1 MEADV
6 LSVREAAEQLG
17 VSSERVRQL
26 INAGSLPARRSSA
39 GWLLMAD
46 AVAERTRSAAR
57 AGRPASPRTAWAI
70 LCLLSSAL
78 ESDASEPAACAVRDR
93 RLRHHVAHLLSVM
106 PDPANDP
113 ERWRLLLA
121 SRGRTEQMWVHPGML
136 PRLCADDRV
145 RAGGDRAAAQIG
157 EGLSGTPVCH
167 LYVARSELEKI
178 INKYRLRPDPDGPV
192 RLHAVPE
199 GVPRELIPG
208 RPGLVV
214 PAAAAADLLDEDDP
228 RARRSAL
235 LQLSAMFAAL
245 TSQRPVGM
253 SPNPARR
260 ADDKEMGKGN
270 GSGYAR

>member
-39 GWLLMAD
+39 GWLLRAD
-46 AVAERTRSAAR
+46 AVAERTRSAPL

-70 LCLLSSAL
+70 LCMLSSAM
-78 ESDASEPAACAVRDR
+78 EGDASDPSACAVRDR
-93 RLRHHVAHLLSVM
+93 RLRHHVMRLLSAM

-121 SRGRTEQMWVHPGML
+121 SRGRAEQMWAHPGLL

-145 RAGGDRAAAQIG
+145 RAGGDRAAAQMG
-157 EGLSGTPVCH
+157 DGLSATPVCD
-167 LYVARSELEKI
+167 LYVAGADVKKIVSE
-178 INKYRLRPDPDGPV
+178 YRLRPDPGGQV
-192 RLHAVPE
+192 RLHAVPQ
-199 GVPRELIPG
+199 GVPRDLIPG
-208 RPGLVV
+208 RPGLVA

-235 LQLSAMFAAL
+235 LHLSAMLAAL
-245 TSQRPVGM
+245 TSQRPARS
-253 SPNPARR
+253 SPGPVRK
-260 ADDKEMGKGN
+260 ADDREVSKDHGPGH
-270 GSGYAR
+270 AR

>member
-39 GWLLMAD
+39 GWLLRAD
-46 AVAERTRSAAR
+46 AVAERTHSAAR

-70 LCLLSSAL
+70 LCLLSCAL
-78 ESDASEPAACAVRDR
+78 EGDGSNSKACAVRDR
-93 RLRHHVAHLLSVM
+93 RLRHHVMHLLSAM

-121 SRGRTEQMWVHPGML
+121 SRGRAEQMWAHPGLL

-157 EGLSGTPVCH
+157 
-167 LYVARSELEKI
+167 
-178 INKYRLRPDPDGPV
+178 
-192 RLHAVPE
+192 
-199 GVPRELIPG
+199 
-208 RPGLVV
+208 
-214 PAAAAADLLDEDDP
+214 
-228 RARRSAL
+228 
-235 LQLSAMFAAL
+235 
-245 TSQRPVGM
+245 
-253 SPNPARR
+253 
-260 ADDKEMGKGN
+260 GKG
-270 GSGYAR
+270 ARTYLSSASTEPGGPCQFPLAAVKGPKSLCLEFESAGNM

>member
-39 GWLLMAD
+39 GWLLRAD
-46 AVAERTRSAAR
+46 AVAERTHSAAR

-70 LCLLSSAL
+70 LCLLSCAL
-78 ESDASEPAACAVRDR
+78 EGDGSNSKACAVRDR
-93 RLRHHVAHLLSVM
+93 RLRHHVMHLLSAM

-121 SRGRTEQMWVHPGML
+121 SRGRAEQMWAHPGLL

-157 EGLSGTPVCH
+157 DGLSAAPVCD
-167 LYVARSELEKI
+167 LYVPRSEVKKI
-178 INKYRLRPDPDGPV
+178 VNDYGLRPDPSGQV

-199 GVPRELIPG
+199 GVPCDLMPG

-214 PAAAAADLLDEDDP
+214 PAAAAADLLDEGDP
-228 RARRSAL
+228 RARRSGL

-245 TSQRPVGM
+245 TSRHPARP
-253 SPNPARR
+253 SPNPAGM
-260 ADDKEMGKGN
+260 ADGGEMRN
-270 GSGYAR
+270 DHGSGHAR